1 MSYSIDKIRNICLL
15 GHGGNG
21 KTSLA
26 ESMLFLTGATDRLG
40 KASDGTTVS
49 DFDAEEIRRKISIGD
64 SAMYCDFNGVKINI
78 IDTPGYFDFA
88 GEVTSTFSGTSVALI
103 THAGV
108 IRALLGHWRG
118 LPLAEWTQ
126 LRCDFGSLTEVNL

>member
-88 GEVTSTFSGTSVALI
+88 GEVKQALRVAD
-103 THAGV
+103 AGV
-108 IRALLGHWRG
+108 LILGSVG
-118 LPLAEWTQ
+118 LSQRPAK
-126 LRCDFGSLTEVNL
+126 